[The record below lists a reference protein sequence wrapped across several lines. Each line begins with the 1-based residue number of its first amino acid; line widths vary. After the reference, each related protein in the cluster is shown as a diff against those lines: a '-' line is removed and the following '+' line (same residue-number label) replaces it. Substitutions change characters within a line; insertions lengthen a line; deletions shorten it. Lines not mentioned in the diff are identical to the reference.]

1 MTGLI
6 LAAAWLFTSLHAETL
21 DAILNRMDADAKKF
35 KSVSASMN
43 QLDYNAVLK
52 EEAPVSH
59 AEVRIRRSKGGF
71 GGKIDYKPP
80 DARVIEF
87 SGSAVR
93 IYNPNANQV
102 EKLKNAGGYISHISQ
117 FLLFGTSGQELKKA
131 YDISVAGTEK
141 IGSASATHLVLTPKS
156 SDLQRMISRLEVWIA
171 EDRSYPIQEKATEPS
186 QNSHLFSFSD
196 VKINPSL
203 PDSEFE
209 LKVPP
214 GTQVVQH

>member
-1 MTGLI
+1 MSSLI
-6 LAAAWLFTSLHAETL
+6 FAATFLFSSLHAQTL

-35 KSVSASMN
+35 KAVSASMH
-43 QLDYNAVLK
+43 QSDFNAVLK
-52 EEAPVSH
+52 EATDSD
-59 AEVRIRRSKGGF
+59 AELRIRRSKGGF

-80 DARVIEF
+80 DPRVIEF
-87 SGSAVR
+87 SGNAVR
-93 IYNPNANQV
+93 IYSPKANQV

-131 YDISVAGTEK
+131 YEITIAGTEK
-141 IGSASATHLVLTPKS
+141 IGSASTTHLVLTPKS
-156 SDLQRMISRLEVWIA
+156 ADLQRMISRLEVWIA